1 MILKPQFRA
10 ELEFHFKEHDSGR
23 RRWFMFGE
31 DLHRRVPMHM
41 DGVDGLNTVGM
52 WVSQA
57 GTFKE
62 GDKVQVD
69 CRVIVPDLY
78 SPVVAPR
85 YNVTIRKR
93 QYRSNPMLVMLRLTS
108 PRLVLIA
115 HAGEHF

>member
-78 SPVVAPR
+78 SPVVKPGAKFELWESGFFA
-85 YNVTIRKR
+85 TG
-93 QYRSNPMLVMLRLTS
+93 T
-108 PRLVLIA
+108 VLERIES
-115 HAGEHF
+115 GWSSES